1 MFSHTE
7 AEHFAG
13 LFSFFLCKIRLPRS
27 WDRKGAT
34 LLCCDKVRLL
44 PEWLLLKEALLTVVR
59 HCCLLHFQ
67 MLGDS
72 WEEKAKSSTTDF
84 IGLAM
89 VESKAKG
96 DYVDL
101 CVNFGG

>member
-1 MFSHTE
+1 
-7 AEHFAG
+7 
-13 LFSFFLCKIRLPRS
+13 
-27 WDRKGAT
+27 
-34 LLCCDKVRLL
+34 
-44 PEWLLLKEALLTVVR
+44 
-59 HCCLLHFQ
+59 

>member
-1 MFSHTE
+1 MQLT
-7 AEHFAG
+7 
-13 LFSFFLCKIRLPRS
+13 RS

-34 LLCCDKVRLL
+34 LLCSDKVILL
-44 PEWLLLKEALLTVVR
+44 PAWLLLKEALLTVVW

-67 MLGDS
+67 TQGDWQRRGQTKWS
-72 WEEKAKSSTTDF
+72 PDAWKEKAKSNTTDF

-96 DYVDL
+96 DCVDL
-101 CVNFGG
+101 CEFWQARIGI